1 MTKRKK
7 DKWIGPIQGSEMSSN
22 DHIVNLPDN
31 LPAVYLWKRCLRLE
45 PECATDA
52 ERFKKWLTKAVST
65 PFLHTSSLRV
75 GTSQGKERM
84 SVRSDFVRLDSLT
97 IGGGE
102 LTKTKLDELFEGTKS
117 VSQVHLFYLRLQEM
131 TLRFGPVLYVG
142 ETGCLKGRISDHLGS
157 NSPFQ
162 VRLTALNLNIEDT
175 AFCFFPM
182 PQSSARERQL
192 LEQILTHL
200 LVAPLTYRPG

>member
-1 MTKRKK
+1 MEKK
-7 DKWIGPIQGSEMSSN
+7 DEWIGPIQGSEISSYN
-22 DHIVNLPDN
+22 QILNLPDN

-52 ERFKKWLTKAVST
+52 ERFKKWLTNAVST
-65 PFLHTSSLRV
+65 PFLHASNLKI
-75 GTSQGKERM
+75 GTSHSKKQI
-84 SVRSDFVRLDSLT
+84 SVRSDFVRLDSLK

-117 VSQVHLFYLRLQEM
+117 VSQLQLLYLRLQDM
-131 TLRFGPVLYVG
+131 SLRFGPVLYVG
-142 ETGCLKGRISDHLGS
+142 ETSCLKGRISDHVGS
-157 NSPFQ
+157 NSPFR
-162 VRLTALNLNIEDT
+162 VRLATLNLGIEDT

-182 PQSSARERQL
+182 PQSSTRERQL